1 MIKLCL
7 RSADVDV
14 DVVDEDVVVV
24 VALLSYSP
32 LPREGGKWNAEALL
46 PGKVECY
53 HKKLLNQQQQNVP
66 ASEDVGD
73 ERVPGNI
80 DLCPA

>member
-14 DVVDEDVVVV
+14 DAVDEDAVVVVV

-32 LPREGGKWNAEALL
+32 LPREGGKWKAEALL
-46 PGKVECY
+46 PREC
-53 HKKLLNQQQQNVP
+53 V
-66 ASEDVGD
+66 
-73 ERVPGNI
+73 
-80 DLCPA
+80 